1 MSEFKIDGFK
11 IIEKIGEG
19 GMATVWKANQESL
32 DRLVAI
38 KVLSPKLAA
47 NKEDIDLFRQ
57 EAQSAAKLK
66 HSGIIQVYDAR
77 TDEGLY
83 SLIMEFIDGS
93 TVGDWQ
99 RRKQVLEEANVI
111 LISESVA
118 MALEY
123 AWNTNKI
130 IHCDIKPDNVMI
142 DADGTV
148 KLADLGLSRTISN
161 LESAHDLEEVMGTPA
176 YMSPEQVQGETNIDC
191 RSDIYSLGAMMY
203 HLITGKML
211 FEGYSEEQVMEMQ
224 LVEVPPPA
232 KSLNNDVSQSMS
244 DLIALMLEKEPEKR
258 PKDWHTVIKKLQDVK
273 AGDNITGRKVLINP
287 SIIKNKV
294 EKKKI
299 ISVKHRQNN
308 IKLKHHQNNIT
319 STFSNQILEVDKKK
333 SPVGLIILIAVL
345 LAVGIIGISAVNHA
359 NKVKIQKETE
369 RRERAIYH
377 EKVLNEQKVYDA
389 IITYYNNNPQKFG
402 YVISKLNDFNKKAQ
416 IDQYRK
422 LSKEKIKILQK
433 QYDKQVNGEK
443 DILEWQAE
451 KYLRQDDL
459 VKAHYIYTGYNGA
472 FPKETEKFRK
482 QKADEIQK
490 LIDQQELEN
499 QQDMNTNVSTKKII
513 NSTLNKISAS
523 SPSAAKSFLHDQIK
537 ENPEIA
543 ENNAIKQLEQMLDL
557 LDTKAIIM
565 QSYSKIKEQ
574 GETITL
580 QTKSREISARIKSV
594 EDDGLNISILNSAGI
609 INTYAFIPY
618 SQLSEEEMEARMK
631 DNKDAYNINKGLE
644 HAKNSSYDIAEVYF
658 KCLPENYS
666 RFMLHTINQD
676 CKNTYDLKAEEDL
689 TRIFRAFNMEVYTLD
704 DLTSIAPPSL
714 SAEKVQKLQ
723 SAINTWRSE
732 YSQNTLNF
740 QFSAE

>member
-1 MSEFKIDGFK
+1 MDEFNIDGFT

-47 NKEDIDLFRQ
+47 HEEDISLFRQ

-66 HSGIIQVYDAR
+66 HSGIVQVYDAK
-77 TDEGLY
+77 TDKGLY
-83 SLIMEFIDGS
+83 SLVMEFIDGY

-99 RRKQVLEEANVI
+99 RRKKVLDETNVI
-111 LISESVA
+111 LVAESVA

-161 LESAHDLEEVMGTPA
+161 LESAQDLEEVMGTPA

-203 HLITGKML
+203 HMSTGKML

-224 LVEVPPPA
+224 LSEVPPPA
-232 KSLNNDVSQSMS
+232 KSINNGVSQGMS
-244 DLIALMLEKEPEKR
+244 DLIALMLEKDKEKR
-258 PKDWHTVIKKLQDVK
+258 PKNWQTVIKKLHDLK
-273 AGDNITGRKVLINP
+273 AGDKITGKKVLADP
-287 SIIKNKV
+287 SIN
-294 EKKKI
+294 KKKVANKKN
-299 ISVKHRQNN
+299 ISVKHHQHN
-308 IKLKHHQNNIT
+308 IKLQHHVDSVNT
-319 STFSNQILEVDKKK
+319 SFSKQISEVDKKK
-333 SPVGLIILIAVL
+333 SPVLLIIIGAAVL
-345 LAVGIIGISAVNHA
+345 IVGIIAILSMNHA
-359 NKVKIQKETE
+359 NKIRIQKEAE
-369 RRERAIYH
+369 IRERAIYH
-377 EKVLNEQKVYDA
+377 QKVLKEQKVYNA
-389 IITYYNNNPQKFG
+389 IMTYYNNNPQKFG
-402 YVISKLNDFNKKAQ
+402 YVISKLKDFNKRAQ
-416 IDQYRK
+416 IEQYIE
-422 LSKEKIKILQK
+422 LSNEKIKMLQK
-433 QYDKQVNGEK
+433 QYDKQVKGDK
-443 DILEWQAE
+443 DLLEWQAE
-451 KYLRQDDL
+451 KYINQGDFI
-459 VKAHYIYTGYNGA
+459 KAKYIYTGYNGV
-472 FPKETEKFRK
+472 FPDETEEFRK
-482 QKADEIQK
+482 QKAEEIQK
-490 LIDQQELEN
+490 LIDQQVVKIKQEEKN
-499 QQDMNTNVSTKKII
+499 NVSTKKII

-543 ENNAIKQLEQMLDL
+543 ENN
-557 LDTKAIIM
+557 
-565 QSYSKIKEQ
+565 KIKELNTMLNLLDKKAVIIESYLKIKEI
-574 GETITL
+574 GEPITL
-580 QTKSREISARIKSV
+580 KTKNRDISAKVTSL
-594 EDDGLNISILNSAGI
+594 ENDGLNIGLINSDGI
-609 INTYAFIPY
+609 INSYTFIPY
-618 SQLSEEEMEARMK
+618 SQLSDEEMDARIK

-644 HAKNSSYDIAEVYF
+644 HAKNKSYDLAELYF

-666 RFMLHTINQD
+666 TLMLDIIN
-676 CKNTYDLKAEEDL
+676 KERKSTYDLKAEEDL
-689 TRIFRAFNMEVYTLD
+689 TKIFRAFNMEIYTLD
-704 DLTSIAPPSL
+704 DLTDIEPPSL
-714 SAEKVQKLQ
+714 SEEQVEKLQ